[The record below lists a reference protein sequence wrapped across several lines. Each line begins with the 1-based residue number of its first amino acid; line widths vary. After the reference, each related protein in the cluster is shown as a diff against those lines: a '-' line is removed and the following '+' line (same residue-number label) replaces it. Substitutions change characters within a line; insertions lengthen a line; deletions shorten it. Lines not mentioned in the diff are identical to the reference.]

1 MVDILSRVSLRWIF
15 KQSHSDG
22 SFTHFTN
29 FFLSF
34 IGFAD
39 QYFNVGIIEI
49 FTMTIRSRLKIH
61 NKIITGLTFD
71 PMDDLFSVS
80 YDRHICRFNNL
91 ALQGR
96 SLVDEEHLPIHV
108 QYCNGFL
115 LVLTDGR
122 QIKMLNPAT
131 LNCRKILR
139 FDGIPRVIDINFTIS
154 RPTSLAYY
162 VT

>member
-1 MVDILSRVSLRWIF
+1 MEVIRF
-15 KQSHSDG
+15 FY
-22 SFTHFTN
+22 SFT
-29 FFLSF
+29 
-34 IGFAD
+34 GFAD

-49 FTMTIRSRLKIH
+49 CTMTIKSRLKIH

-71 PMDDLFSVS
+71 PLDDLFSVS

-96 SLVDEEHLPIHV
+96 SLVDEEHLPIHI

-131 LNCRKILR
+131 LNCRKIMR
-139 FDGIPRVIDINFTIS
+139 FDGIPRVIILILLGILRCRSWTH
-154 RPTSLAYY
+154 T
-162 VT
+162 

>member
-1 MVDILSRVSLRWIF
+1 M
-15 KQSHSDG
+15 
-22 SFTHFTN
+22 SFTKLFYP
-29 FFLSF
+29 L

-49 FTMTIRSRLKIH
+49 CTMTIRSRLKIH
-61 NKIITGLTFD
+61 NKIITGLAFD

-96 SLVDEEHLPIHV
+96 SLVDEEHLPIHI

-131 LNCRKILR
+131 LNCRKIMR
-139 FDGIPRVIDINFTIS
+139 FDGIPRVINFDCTIS
-154 RPTSLAYY
+154 I
-162 VT
+162 

>member
-1 MVDILSRVSLRWIF
+1 MEVIRF
-15 KQSHSDG
+15 FY
-22 SFTHFTN
+22 SFT
-29 FFLSF
+29 
-34 IGFAD
+34 GFAD
-39 QYFNVGIIEI
+39 QYFNVGIIEMC
-49 FTMTIRSRLKIH
+49 TMTIKSRLKIH

-71 PMDDLFSVS
+71 PLDDLFSVS

-96 SLVDEEHLPIHV
+96 SLVDEEHLPIHI

-131 LNCRKILR
+131 LNCRKIMR
-139 FDGIPRVIDINFTIS
+139 FDGIPRVIILILLFQNTS
-154 RPTSLAYY
+154 RGHIPLCNSKVIIYL
-162 VT
+162 VLEMKFFGI